1 MAATLLT
8 MSAGLAPGPD
18 EFYSFIKP
26 SLSDGFPD
34 DSSLF
39 SFDCKNNDADRTASS
54 DYSQVNCAEC
64 FYYSLKCARRL
75 V

>member
-8 MSAGLAPGPD
+8 MSAGLAPGGPD
-18 EFYSFIKP
+18 EFYTLLKP

-39 SFDCKNNDADRTASS
+39 SFDGKNNDVDRTTSG
-54 DYSQVNCAEC
+54 DYSQVNV
-64 FYYSLKCARRL
+64 L
-75 V
+75 